1 MKKFILAIAFIFN
14 LVMPYASFAQNQV
27 SFHLTEHGI
36 YVDEQGND
44 FMVTPFEGQSAQQI
58 YKQLCV
64 NVSSLYNDPSKVI
77 NTVEDAS
84 VKIRAFSD
92 DLVRISVLGLKQ
104 SLGGYYQL
112 EFRIKDGRVR
122 VSAPIVEETLWME
135 LPTERTF
142 KKEIKKY
149 FKDGVVKEKK
159 QADLIIVEAKMNTII
174 NSILG
179 TIKTEDSDN
188 W

>member
-1 MKKFILAIAFIFN
+1 M
-14 LVMPYASFAQNQV
+14 
-27 SFHLTEHGI
+27 
-36 YVDEQGND
+36 
-44 FMVTPFEGQSAQQI
+44 
-58 YKQLCV
+58 
-64 NVSSLYNDPSKVI
+64 

-92 DLVRISVLGLKQ
+92 DLVRISILGLKQ

-122 VSAPIVEETLWME
+122 VSAPIVEETLWTN
-135 LPTERTF
+135 LPTERVF
-142 KKEIKKY
+142 SKEVKKY
-149 FKDGVVKEKK
+149 FKNGVVKDKK